1 MAGHREDK
9 ELFPD
14 YHVRRREGVNIKN
27 CLPSMSSHVSRA
39 SASWD
44 HKITDLESKTF
55 TETMK
60 SNPLISKK
68 RNLSWRDLENGSV
81 VQIGELLP
89 CKICG
94 RTFFPVA
101 LKKHG
106 PICQK
111 TATKKRKAFDS
122 SRQRAEGTDIPTVK
136 PLKPR
141 PEPPK
146 KQSNWRRKHEEFIA
160 TIRAAKGL
168 DQALKE
174 GGKLPPP
181 PPPSYDP
188 DYIQCPYC
196 QRRFNENAA
205 DRHINFCKEQAA
217 RISNKGKFSTD
228 TKGKST
234 SRAQYKPPAF
244 KKTNSPGTVPSASSR
259 LPQPSNISKSVV
271 AVPSSKGSSVSGSF
285 GSKLQNLSPSHKGVA
300 APHSGKMDKLGPP
313 LRTGRDVQRLYENDT
328 KSDSAIK
335 RNELLPINKG
345 STKARAS
352 TPPSLARNSIP
363 SVLPNKRKTYNADS
377 YTNRSDVDYSSVNGG
392 SFKGNEG
399 NSSGQLSKFCHEC
412 GTRYPVEW
420 AKFCCEC
427 GIRRMVL

>member
-1 MAGHREDK
+1 MGARDISGWEVRPGCYSRSWAVAVVAVAAAAAVGAGAGISGSQ
-9 ELFPD
+9 
-14 YHVRRREGVNIKN
+14 RRWRNGGSGRKWECPSGRVVTLQDLWKN
-27 CLPSMSSHVSRA
+27 VLSSGIISIFMYLV
-39 SASWD
+39 
-44 HKITDLESKTF
+44 
-55 TETMK
+55 MK
-60 SNPLISKK
+60 
-68 RNLSWRDLENGSV
+68 
-81 VQIGELLP
+81 
-89 CKICG
+89 
-94 RTFFPVA
+94 
-101 LKKHG
+101 KKHG

-111 TATKKRKAFDS
+111 TATKKRKTFDS

-146 KQSNWRRKHEEFIA
+146 KPSNWRRKHEEFIA

-228 TKGKST
+228 TKGKAT
-234 SRAQYKPPAF
+234 SRTQYKPPAL
-244 KKTNSPGTVPSASSR
+244 KKSNSPGTAPSGSSR
-259 LPQPSNISKSVV
+259 LPQPSGASKTVV
-271 AVPSSKGSSVSGSF
+271 GVPSGKVSSVSSSLGN
-285 GSKLQNLSPSHKGVA
+285 KLQTLSPSHKGIA
-300 APHSGKMDKLGPP
+300 APHVG
-313 LRTGRDVQRLYENDT
+313 TN
-328 KSDSAIK
+328 IK
-335 RNELLPINKG
+335 PRN
-345 STKARAS
+345 S
-352 TPPSLARNSIP
+352 TPPSLARNP
-363 SVLPNKRKTYNADS
+363 SSGVLTNKRKPYTES
-377 YTNRSDVDYSSVNGG
+377 YIARPDGDYISSLNGG
-392 SFKGNEG
+392 NIKGMEG
-399 NSSGQLSKFCHEC
+399 NSTGHLPKFCHEC
-412 GTRYPVEW
+412 GTKYPVEW

>member
-1 MAGHREDK
+1 M
-9 ELFPD
+9 
-14 YHVRRREGVNIKN
+14 EG
-27 CLPSMSSHVSRA
+27 
-39 SASWD
+39 
-44 HKITDLESKTF
+44 LE
-55 TETMK
+55 
-60 SNPLISKK
+60 
-68 RNLSWRDLENGSV
+68 ENGGV
-81 VQIGELLP
+81 VQVGELLP

-111 TATKKRKAFDS
+111 TATKKRKTFDS

-146 KQSNWRRKHEEFIA
+146 KPSNWRRKHEEFIA

-228 TKGKST
+228 TKGKPT
-234 SRAQYKPPAF
+234 SRTQYKPPAL
-244 KKTNSPGTVPSASSR
+244 KKSNSPGTASSGSSR
-259 LPQPSNISKSVV
+259 LPQPSGAGKTVV
-271 AVPSSKGSSVSGSF
+271 GVPSGKVSSSSSSLGN
-285 GSKLQNLSPSHKGVA
+285 KLQTLSPSHKGIA
-300 APHSGKMDKLGPP
+300 APHAGNMDKLGPP
-313 LRTGRDVQRLYENDT
+313 LRTGRLVQRLYDSDT

-335 RNELLPINKG
+335 RHELLPIY
-345 STKARAS
+345 KANVKPRNS
-352 TPPSLARNSIP
+352 TPPSLARNP
-363 SVLPNKRKTYNADS
+363 APGVLTNKRKTYTESYIYRPDGDS
-377 YTNRSDVDYSSVNGG
+377 ASSLNGG
-392 SFKGNEG
+392 NIKGIEG
-399 NSSGQLSKFCHEC
+399 NSPGNLSKFCHEC
-412 GTRYPVEW
+412 GTKYPVEW

-427 GIRRMVL
+427 GIRRMIL

>member
-1 MAGHREDK
+1 MGAGRLERVSEQLGGTGLRSRGRQDRSGVADSAAT
-9 ELFPD
+9 PP
-14 YHVRRREGVNIKN
+14 RRRRPGQAGAAKPPDAVELVTPRRSSAGAPHPEPNLVSGALLQVPSCRFRVNGI
-27 CLPSMSSHVSRA
+27 PV
-39 SASWD
+39 
-44 HKITDLESKTF
+44 
-55 TETMK
+55 
-60 SNPLISKK
+60 
-68 RNLSWRDLENGSV
+68 LENGSV
-81 VQIGELLP
+81 QVGELLP

-111 TATKKRKAFDS
+111 TASKKRKTFDS

-146 KQSNWRRKHEEFIA
+146 KPSNWRRKHEEFIA

-168 DQALKE
+168 DQVLKE

-228 TKGKST
+228 TKGKPT

-244 KKTNSPGTVPSASSR
+244 KKSSSPGTTSSGSSR
-259 LPQPSNISKSVV
+259 LPQPSSTNKSVV
-271 AVPSSKGSSVSGSF
+271 GVPSGKVSSVSSSLGN
-285 GSKLQNLSPSHKGVA
+285 KLQSLSPSHKGIASPNVGA
-300 APHSGKMDKLGPP
+300 
-313 LRTGRDVQRLYENDT
+313 NI
-328 KSDSAIK
+328 KSRS
-335 RNELLPINKG
+335 
-345 STKARAS
+345 S
-352 TPPSLARNSIP
+352 TPPSLARNPASGVP
-363 SVLPNKRKTYNADS
+363 TSKRKTYTES
-377 YTNRSDVDYSSVNGG
+377 YISRPDGDYLSSLNGG
-392 SFKGNEG
+392 NIKSSEG
-399 NSSGQLSKFCHEC
+399 NSSGHLPKFCHEC
-412 GTRYPVEW
+412 GTKYPVEW

-427 GIRRMVL
+427 GIRRVVL

>member
-1 MAGHREDK
+1 MGGDPSTQGFSSTSQVHLDGNFTPSFWGSPILLIQLSGKPTTSAPAGPVH
-9 ELFPD
+9 LSLGHGNP
-14 YHVRRREGVNIKN
+14 G
-27 CLPSMSSHVSRA
+27 PS
-39 SASWD
+39 
-44 HKITDLESKTF
+44 
-55 TETMK
+55 
-60 SNPLISKK
+60 
-68 RNLSWRDLENGSV
+68 ENGRT
-81 VQIGELLP
+81 QLGELLP

-111 TATKKRKAFDS
+111 TATKKRKTFDS

-146 KQSNWRRKHEEFIA
+146 KPSNWRRKHEEFIA

-168 DQALKE
+168 DQVLKE

-217 RISNKGKFSTD
+217 RISNKGKYSAEA
-228 TKGKST
+228 KGKPT
-234 SRAQYKPPAF
+234 PRAQLLLTAENLAENEKLLLESMEKRDGEQQQGQVYSSQTWERLAEHGRKHPPIQAE
-244 KKTNSPGTVPSASSR
+244 GMPSG
-259 LPQPSNISKSVV
+259 KV
-271 AVPSSKGSSVSGSF
+271 SSVSSSLGN
-285 GSKLQNLSPSHKGVA
+285 KLQTLSPSHKGIT
-300 APHSGKMDKLGPP
+300 APQVGPSI
-313 LRTGRDVQRLYENDT
+313 
-328 KSDSAIK
+328 KS
-335 RNELLPINKG
+335 RN
-345 STKARAS
+345 S
-352 TPPSLARNSIP
+352 TPPSLARNPASGVP
-363 SVLPNKRKTYNADS
+363 TSKRKIYTES
-377 YTNRSDVDYSSVNGG
+377 YISRPDGDYLSSLNGG
-392 SFKGNEG
+392 NIKSSEG
-399 NSSGQLSKFCHEC
+399 NSSGHLPKFCHEC
-412 GTRYPVEW
+412 GTKYPVEW

>member
-1 MAGHREDK
+1 MWTVSFLRAMILSFHPVS
-9 ELFPD
+9 LFL
-14 YHVRRREGVNIKN
+14 GT
-27 CLPSMSSHVSRA
+27 CLP
-39 SASWD
+39 
-44 HKITDLESKTF
+44 K
-55 TETMK
+55 
-60 SNPLISKK
+60 
-68 RNLSWRDLENGSV
+68 NGG
-81 VQIGELLP
+81 VQVGELLP

-111 TATKKRKAFDS
+111 TATKKRKTFDS

-146 KQSNWRRKHEEFIA
+146 KPSNWRRKHEEFIA

-217 RISNKGKFSTD
+217 RISNKGKFPTD
-228 TKGKST
+228 AKGKAT
-234 SRAQYKPPAF
+234 SRTQYKPPAL
-244 KKTNSPGTVPSASSR
+244 KKSNIPGTVSSGSSR
-259 LPQPSNISKSVV
+259 LPQPSGTSKTVV
-271 AVPSSKGSSVSGSF
+271 GVPSGKVSSVNSSLGN
-285 GSKLQNLSPSHKGVA
+285 KLQTLSPSHKGIA
-300 APHSGKMDKLGPP
+300 APHI
-313 LRTGRDVQRLYENDT
+313 GRDSCPSERERL
-328 KSDSAIK
+328 
-335 RNELLPINKG
+335 
-345 STKARAS
+345 
-352 TPPSLARNSIP
+352 
-363 SVLPNKRKTYNADS
+363 SVGHVFEK
-377 YTNRSDVDYSSVNGG
+377 
-392 SFKGNEG
+392 
-399 NSSGQLSKFCHEC
+399 
-412 GTRYPVEW
+412 
-420 AKFCCEC
+420 
-427 GIRRMVL
+427 

>member
-1 MAGHREDK
+1 MEGLEGLSGLRSPVWGLDLLLPGEN
-9 ELFPD
+9 LCSCD
-14 YHVRRREGVNIKN
+14 YSCV
-27 CLPSMSSHVSRA
+27 
-39 SASWD
+39 
-44 HKITDLESKTF
+44 
-55 TETMK
+55 
-60 SNPLISKK
+60 
-68 RNLSWRDLENGSV
+68 ENGSV
-81 VQIGELLP
+81 QVGELLP

-111 TATKKRKAFDS
+111 TATKKRKTFDS

-146 KQSNWRRKHEEFIA
+146 KPSNWRRKHEEFIA

-168 DQALKE
+168 GQVLKE
-174 GGKLPPP
+174 GGRLPPP

-234 SRAQYKPPAF
+234 SRTQCKPPAL
-244 KKTNSPGTVPSASSR
+244 KKFNSPGTTSSGSSR
-259 LPQPSNISKSVV
+259 LPQPSGTSKTVV
-271 AVPSSKGSSVSGSF
+271 GAPSGKVSSVSSSSGN
-285 GSKLQNLSPSHKGVA
+285 KLQTLSPSHKGIA
-300 APHSGKMDKLGPP
+300 APHAG
-313 LRTGRDVQRLYENDT
+313 LRGEARVAVAVLDL
-328 KSDSAIK
+328 SAQVFKAYRTNIK
-335 RNELLPINKG
+335 PRN
-345 STKARAS
+345 S
-352 TPPSLARNSIP
+352 TPPSLARNPASG
-363 SVLPNKRKTYNADS
+363 VLTSKRKTYSDS
-377 YTNRSDVDYSSVNGG
+377 YMASYRVD
-392 SFKGNEG
+392 
-399 NSSGQLSKFCHEC
+399 
-412 GTRYPVEW
+412 
-420 AKFCCEC
+420 
-427 GIRRMVL
+427 M

>member
-1 MAGHREDK
+1 MDG
-9 ELFPD
+9 
-14 YHVRRREGVNIKN
+14 
-27 CLPSMSSHVSRA
+27 
-39 SASWD
+39 
-44 HKITDLESKTF
+44 LE
-55 TETMK
+55 
-60 SNPLISKK
+60 
-68 RNLSWRDLENGSV
+68 ENGSV
-81 VQIGELLP
+81 VQVGELLP

-94 RTFFPVA
+94 RTFFPLA

-111 TATKKRKAFDS
+111 TATKKRKTFDS

-146 KQSNWRRKHEEFIA
+146 KPSNWRRKHEEFIA

-228 TKGKST
+228 SKGKPA
-234 SRAQYKPPAF
+234 SRPQYKPSPL
-244 KKTNSPGTVPSASSR
+244 KKSNPPGSTSSGSSR
-259 LPQPSNISKSVV
+259 LPQPSTTSKTSVG
-271 AVPSSKGSSVSGSF
+271 VPAGKAASVNSPLGN
-285 GSKLQNLSPSHKGVA
+285 KPQTLSPSHRAIA
-300 APHSGKMDKLGPP
+300 APQAGA
-313 LRTGRDVQRLYENDT
+313 NT
-328 KSDSAIK
+328 KS
-335 RNELLPINKG
+335 RN
-345 STKARAS
+345 T
-352 TPPSLARNSIP
+352 TPPSLARNSVPGGLI
-363 SVLPNKRKTYNADS
+363 NKRKTFTES
-377 YTNRSDVDYSSVNGG
+377 YAARPDGDYTSSVNGG
-392 SFKGNEG
+392 NLKGIEG
-399 NSSGQLSKFCHEC
+399 NSSGHLPKFCHEC
-412 GTRYPVEW
+412 GTKYPVEW

-427 GIRRMVL
+427 GIRRMIL

>member
-1 MAGHREDK
+1 MDG
-9 ELFPD
+9 
-14 YHVRRREGVNIKN
+14 
-27 CLPSMSSHVSRA
+27 
-39 SASWD
+39 
-44 HKITDLESKTF
+44 LE
-55 TETMK
+55 
-60 SNPLISKK
+60 
-68 RNLSWRDLENGSV
+68 ENGSV
-81 VQIGELLP
+81 VQVGELLP

-94 RTFFPVA
+94 RTFFPLA

-111 TATKKRKAFDS
+111 TATKKRKTFDS

-146 KQSNWRRKHEEFIA
+146 KPSNWRRKHEEFIA

-205 DRHINFCKEQAA
+205 DRHISFCKEQAA

-228 TKGKST
+228 SKGKAA
-234 SRAQYKPPAF
+234 SRPQYKPSLL
-244 KKTNSPGTVPSASSR
+244 KKSNPPGSTSSGSSR
-259 LPQPSNISKSVV
+259 LPQPSTTSKAVV
-271 AVPSSKGSSVSGSF
+271 GVATGKASSVNSPLGN
-285 GSKLQNLSPSHKGVA
+285 KPQTLSPSHRAVA
-300 APHSGKMDKLGPP
+300 APQAGKMDKLGPP
-313 LRTGRDVQRLYENDT
+313 LRTGRHVQRLYGSDT
-328 KSDSAIK
+328 KSNSTFK
-335 RNELLPINKG
+335 RHELVPICKAN
-345 STKARAS
+345 TKSRNT
-352 TPPSLARNSIP
+352 TPPSLARNSVAG
-363 SVLPNKRKTYNADS
+363 VLTNKRKTLTES
-377 YTNRSDVDYSSVNGG
+377 YAARPDGDYTSAVNGG
-392 SFKGNEG
+392 NIKGIEG
-399 NSSGQLSKFCHEC
+399 NSSGHLPKFCHEC
-412 GTRYPVEW
+412 GTKYPVEW

-427 GIRRMVL
+427 GIRRMIL

>member
-1 MAGHREDK
+1 
-9 ELFPD
+9 
-14 YHVRRREGVNIKN
+14 
-27 CLPSMSSHVSRA
+27 
-39 SASWD
+39 
-44 HKITDLESKTF
+44 T
-55 TETMK
+55 
-60 SNPLISKK
+60 
-68 RNLSWRDLENGSV
+68 
-81 VQIGELLP
+81 VQTGDLLP

-94 RTFFPVA
+94 RTFFPAA

-111 TATKKRKAFDS
+111 TSAKKRKTFDS

-146 KQSNWRRKHEEFIA
+146 KPSNWRRKHEEFIA

-168 DQALKE
+168 NLKD

-217 RISNKGKFSTD
+217 RITNKGKLATD
-228 TKGKST
+228 TKGKLPTRS
-234 SRAQYKPPAF
+234 QYKPAAV
-244 KKTNSPGTVPSASSR
+244 KKMPSVGSIPPSSSSR
-259 LPQPSNISKSVV
+259 LPQPSGVSKTVLGAS
-271 AVPSSKGSSVSGSF
+271 SSKALSSSGSS
-285 GSKLQNLSPSHKGVA
+285 GSKIQTLSPAHK
-300 APHSGKMDKLGPP
+300 SSLGMVNPQAGGTAKT
-313 LRTGRDVQRLYENDT
+313 RT
-328 KSDSAIK
+328 SA
-335 RNELLPINKG
+335 
-345 STKARAS
+345 
-352 TPPSLARNSIP
+352 PPSVARTMSTGA
-363 SVLPNKRKTYNADS
+363 LTNKRKTSNSESYSSGDS
-377 YTNRSDVDYSSVNGG
+377 PSSVNGG
-392 SFKGNEG
+392 SSKSSEG
-399 NSSGQLSKFCHEC
+399 NSSAQLSKFCHEC

-427 GIRRMVL
+427 GIRRMVV